1 MGPLGLGA
9 PRVLRTN
16 SESRVNPLFSHVPR
30 RGQSA
35 AGRPSQKSFKD
46 SVIPRD
52 PQTWAAPAPPSWP
65 TPRHPAPRR
74 GDRTRPSDPEDSHPG
89 VAPETYPD
97 TVLCS
102 LYPTRRRAAQQPQPR
117 DPKGGAGA
125 TPPSLQIAPLNNT
138 PLASVGFSRLSPS
151 ILRHG
156 AARNSRVTQHV
167 QHTSPGRAPH
177 VAPSPTYRR
186 IIDGSEPKLPRAR
199 KAP

>member
-1 MGPLGLGA
+1 MLWGSWGPSNSQ
-9 PRVLRTN
+9 PRTGHTRGKGPGKNTADENKTHTHKPRKGVRGRRSHESTPLRTLTGTH
-16 SESRVNPLFSHVPR
+16 ESRVNPLFSHFPR
-30 RGQSA
+30 TGQSE

-52 PQTWAAPAPPSWP
+52 PKTRAAPAPPSWP
-65 TPRHPAPRR
+65 TPR
-74 GDRTRPSDPEDSHPG
+74 
-89 VAPETYPD
+89 
-97 TVLCS
+97 
-102 LYPTRRRAAQQPQPR
+102 
-117 DPKGGAGA
+117 A

-138 PLASVGFSRLSPS
+138 PLGFSRLSPS

-156 AARNSRVTQHV
+156 AARDSRVTQHV

>member
-1 MGPLGLGA
+1 M
-9 PRVLRTN
+9 LRTN
-16 SESRVNPLFSHVPR
+16 SESRVNPLFSHVPW

-35 AGRPSQKSFKD
+35 VGRPSQKSFKD
-46 SVIPRD
+46 AVIPRY
-52 PQTWAAPAPPSWP
+52 PKTRAAPVQPPWP

-74 GDRTRPSDPEDSHPG
+74 GDRTLRTHPG

-97 TVLCS
+97 TVPDAPKGRPAA
-102 LYPTRRRAAQQPQPR
+102 PTPGPQ

-138 PLASVGFSRLSPS
+138 PLGFSRLSPS